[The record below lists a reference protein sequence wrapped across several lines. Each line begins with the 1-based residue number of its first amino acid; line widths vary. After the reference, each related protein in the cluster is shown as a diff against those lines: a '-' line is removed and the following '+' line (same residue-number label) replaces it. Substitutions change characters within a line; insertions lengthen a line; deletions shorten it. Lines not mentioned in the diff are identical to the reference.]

1 METDEL
7 QMKNTIMKTVEDEK
21 IDMIRLQ
28 FVDIFGF
35 SKNVAI
41 TSEELPSALDGEL
54 MFDGSSVDGF
64 GRIEESDMY
73 LVPDLSTFRSDSWN
87 PKQKGVA
94 HIMCDVHGPDGK
106 PFKGCPRVILKSA
119 IEEANALGYSLNV
132 GPEGEFFLFERD
144 KDGKPTFEIHDEAG
158 YFDLSPIDL
167 GEDAR
172 RDIIVTM
179 KNLGFSIEAS
189 HHEVAPGQH
198 EIDFKYGEALHTA
211 DQWMIFKQIV
221 KATAHMHG
229 LYASFIAKPFSGENA
244 NAMHCNQSLSKD
256 GKNAFYDPN
265 DELKLSQTARY
276 YIGGLLKH
284 AKGIAAICNP
294 TVNSYKRLV
303 PGYEAP
309 TNIAWSYCNR
319 SALIRIP
326 LAGEERTRVE
336 LRTPDPMANPYLVY
350 AVMLKAG
357 LDGIKNKIEPPAA
370 IDKNIYD
377 TEEGVVKCYPRSLF
391 EALEEMKADPLIKET
406 LGEHTFD
413 IFMKAK
419 LKEWQRYEQTV
430 HEWEIDTYFNQY

>member
-1 METDEL
+1 MEEGQL
-7 QMKNTIMKTVEDEK
+7 KRKIIQAVEEEN
-21 IDMIRLQ
+21 IDLIRLQ

-35 SKNVAI
+35 AKNVTI
-41 TSEELPSALDGEL
+41 TSEELSSALDGKL

-73 LVPDLSTFRSDSWN
+73 LVPDLNTFKTDAWN
-87 PKQKGVA
+87 PKQSGVA
-94 HIMCDVHGPDGK
+94 HIICDVYGPDNK
-106 PFKGCPRVILKSA
+106 PFHGCPRVILKKA
-119 IEEANALGYSLNV
+119 IKEAEDMGYVLNV
-132 GPEGEFFLFERD
+132 GPEGEFFLFERAGN
-144 KDGKPTFEIHDEAG
+144 GKPVFSTHDEAG

-167 GEDAR
+167 GEQAR
-172 RDIIVTM
+172 RDMIVTM
-179 KNLGFSIEAS
+179 KKLGFSIEAS

-198 EIDFKYGEALHTA
+198 EIDFKYDEALKTA

-221 KATAHMHG
+221 KSIANIHG
-229 LYASFIAKPFSGENA
+229 LYASFLAKPFSGENA
-244 NAMHCNQSLSKD
+244 NAMHCNQSLSAD
-256 GKNAFYDPN
+256 GKNIFYDK
-265 DELKLSQTARY
+265 DDALMLSQTARY

-294 TVNSYKRLV
+294 TVNSYKRLT

-357 LDGIKNKIEPPAA
+357 LDGIKNKIEPPKA
-370 IDKNIYD
+370 IDKNIY
-377 TEEGVVKCYPRSLF
+377 EEAENNFERYPRDLYD
-391 EALEEMKADPLIKET
+391 AIQEMKRDPLIVET
-406 LGEHTFD
+406 LGEHTFN
-413 IFMKAK
+413 IFIKAK
-419 LKEWQRYEQTV
+419 EKEWKRYEQTV
-430 HEWEIDTYFNQY
+430 HEWEVMNYFNQY